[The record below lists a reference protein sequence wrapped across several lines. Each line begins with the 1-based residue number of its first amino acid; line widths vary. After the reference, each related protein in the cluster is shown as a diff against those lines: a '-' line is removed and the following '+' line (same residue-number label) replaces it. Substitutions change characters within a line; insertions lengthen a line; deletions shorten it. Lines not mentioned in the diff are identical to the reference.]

1 MNLLIVVD
9 MQKDF
14 IDGSLGTAEAQAIVP
29 AVKERIVE
37 AMGDRWQVIFTKD
50 THSIDYLKT
59 QEGIN
64 LPVMHCLRGSDGWQF
79 PAELQDL
86 SVGSSIFEK
95 GSFGSLEL
103 AEYVRSLS
111 PDAIEVIGLC
121 TDICVLANV
130 ALLKAYCPEVP
141 MTVRASCC
149 AGVTPEAHENAL
161 NAMKALQVEIL

>member
-59 QEGIN
+59 QEGRN
-64 LPVMHCLRGSDGWQF
+64 LR
-79 PAELQDL
+79 
-86 SVGSSIFEK
+86 
-95 GSFGSLEL
+95 
-103 AEYVRSLS
+103 
-111 PDAIEVIGLC
+111 
-121 TDICVLANV
+121 
-130 ALLKAYCPEVP
+130 
-141 MTVRASCC
+141 
-149 AGVTPEAHENAL
+149 
-161 NAMKALQVEIL
+161 

>member
-59 QEGIN
+59 QEGRN

-95 GSFGSLEL
+95 AASAAWSWLSMS
-103 AEYVRSLS
+103 ARSIPMPSRSSASAPISVCLPMWRCS
-111 PDAIEVIGLC
+111 RPTAR
-121 TDICVLANV
+121 
-130 ALLKAYCPEVP
+130 KCP
-141 MTVRASCC
+141 
-149 AGVTPEAHENAL
+149 
-161 NAMKALQVEIL
+161 

>member
-1 MNLLIVVD
+1 MAEKILIVVD

-59 QEGIN
+59 QEGRN

-95 GSFGSLEL
+95 GSFGSL
-103 AEYVRSLS
+103 
-111 PDAIEVIGLC
+111 
-121 TDICVLANV
+121 
-130 ALLKAYCPEVP
+130 
-141 MTVRASCC
+141 
-149 AGVTPEAHENAL
+149 
-161 NAMKALQVEIL
+161 

>member
-59 QEGIN
+59 QEGRN

-103 AEYVRSLS
+103 AAVLSARSIPMPSRSSASAPTSVCLPMWRCS
-111 PDAIEVIGLC
+111 RPTAR
-121 TDICVLANV
+121 
-130 ALLKAYCPEVP
+130 KCP
-141 MTVRASCC
+141 
-149 AGVTPEAHENAL
+149 
-161 NAMKALQVEIL
+161 

>member
-59 QEGIN
+59 QEGRN
-64 LPVMHCLRGSDGWQF
+64 LPVMHVCG
-79 PAELQDL
+79 AATA
-86 SVGSSIFEK
+86 
-95 GSFGSLEL
+95 GSFRQSSRISRWAAPSLKRAASA
-103 AEYVRSLS
+103 AERLS
-111 PDAIEVIGLC
+111 MSG
-121 TDICVLANV
+121 
-130 ALLKAYCPEVP
+130 
-141 MTVRASCC
+141 R
-149 AGVTPEAHENAL
+149 
-161 NAMKALQVEIL
+161 

>member
-59 QEGIN
+59 QEGRN

-86 SVGSSIFEK
+86 SVGAASLKK
-95 GSFGSLEL
+95 GSLGGVER
-103 AEYVRSLS
+103 AEDLR
-111 PDAIEVIGLC
+111 
-121 TDICVLANV
+121 
-130 ALLKAYCPEVP
+130 ALK
-141 MTVRASCC
+141 
-149 AGVTPEAHENAL
+149 PEA
-161 NAMKALQVEIL
+161 I

>member
-59 QEGIN
+59 QEGRN

-103 AEYVRSLS
+103 AEYVRSLN
-111 PDAIEVIGLC
+111 PDAIEVIGPLHRHLC
-121 TDICVLANV
+121 ACQCGA
-130 ALLKAYCPEVP
+130 AQGLLPG
-141 MTVRASCC
+141 S
-149 AGVTPEAHENAL
+149 AHDSPGQL
-161 NAMKALQVEIL
+161 LCRCDPRSP

>member
-59 QEGIN
+59 QEGRN

-95 GSFGSLEL
+95 AASAAWSWLSMC
-103 AEYVRSLS
+103 ARS
-111 PDAIEVIGLC
+111 
-121 TDICVLANV
+121 
-130 ALLKAYCPEVP
+130 VP
-141 MTVRASCC
+141 MPSRSSASAPTSVCL
-149 AGVTPEAHENAL
+149 P
-161 NAMKALQVEIL
+161 M